1 MKAELDDMEKRGVIR
16 KVEEPTGWVNSMA
29 IVEKP
34 ADGGL
39 SICLDLRHLNE
50 AIKSEHFQLP
60 TIEDITTRMAN
71 PESFTMNLDA
81 NRGHWQKPLD
91 EENQLLTTFNTSFG
105 RVCYQV
111 TSFGTKTAQDFFQK
125 RRSQKHLSELEGVET
140 DIHDIICILTRK
152 SHMTLI

>member
-1 MKAELDDMEKRGVIR
+1 MVDYNRSSAPQYMWQTVKTKTYMLFR
-16 KVEEPTGWVNSMA
+16 S
-29 IVEKP
+29 
-34 ADGGL
+34 
-39 SICLDLRHLNE
+39 
-50 AIKSEHFQLP
+50 IKSEHFQLP

-71 PESFTMNLDA
+71 AESFTMNLDA

-111 TSFGTKTAQDFFQK
+111 TSFGTKTAQDVFQK

-140 DIHDIICILTRK
+140 DIHDIICMLTRK
-152 SHMTLI
+152 SHMTLIWTQSWIDARRLTWP